1 MNKSELIKW
10 VAAIQEKADR
20 VSERADQIR
29 DDIYNNHEALKY
41 LNEIISDIG
50 YDLYCIKEELED
62 MDDQTTKEG

>member
-10 VAAIQEKADR
+10 VAAVQEKADR

-41 LNEIISDIG
+41 LNEIILDIG
-50 YDLYCIKEELED
+50 YDLYCIKAELED
-62 MDDQTTKEG
+62 MDDQDTQEG

>member
-10 VAAIQEKADR
+10 VAAVQEKAER

-50 YDLYCIKEELED
+50 YDLYCIKAELED
-62 MDDQTTKEG
+62 MDDQDTQEG

>member
-29 DDIYNNHEALKY
+29 DNIYNNHEALKY
-41 LNEIISDIG
+41 LNEIILDIG
-50 YDLYCIKEELED
+50 YDLYCIKVELED

>member
-10 VAAIQEKADR
+10 VAAIQEKADS
-20 VSERADQIR
+20 VSERADKIR

-41 LNEIISDIG
+41 LNEMISDIG
-50 YDLYCIKEELED
+50 YDLYCIKAELED